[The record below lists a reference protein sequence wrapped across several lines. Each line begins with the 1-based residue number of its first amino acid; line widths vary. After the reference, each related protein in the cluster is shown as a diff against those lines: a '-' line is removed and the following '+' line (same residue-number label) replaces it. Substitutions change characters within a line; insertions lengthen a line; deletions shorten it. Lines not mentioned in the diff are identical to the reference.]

1 MKKFLDLILNFLIP
15 PVCPICLERVEV
27 VHTLCPK
34 CFSKLKFITHPCC
47 EICGYPFEFDLDG
60 EHVCGRCLKDP
71 PAYHHA
77 RALFVYNDASKSLI
91 LPFKHG
97 DRMELAQLFVKLLAQ
112 NYADIIK
119 ENDVIIPVPLH
130 IRRLVKRK
138 YNQSALIAQPLARKF
153 KKIYLPTTLK
163 RVRATPSQGHLTAL
177 ERKKNVANA
186 FMVKY
191 PAKIKGKNVLLVDD
205 VMTTGATV
213 NECAKVL
220 LKAGAK
226 QVDVL
231 TICRLA
237 NI

>member
-1 MKKFLDLILNFLIP
+1 MKKLLNLILDFLIP
-15 PVCPICLERVEV
+15 PVCPICFERVDV

-34 CFSKLKFITHPCC
+34 CFSELKFITRPCC

-60 EHVCGRCLKDP
+60 EHLCGRCLKEP
-71 PAYHHA
+71 PLYHKA
-77 RALFVYNDASKSLI
+77 RSLFVYNDASKKLI

-97 DRMELAQLFVKLLAQ
+97 DRIELALLFVKLIRQ

-119 ENDVIIPVPLH
+119 ENDVVVPVPLH
-130 IRRLVKRK
+130 IRRLIKRK
-138 YNQSALIAQPLARKF
+138 YNQSALIAKPLAQKF
-153 KKIYLPTTLK
+153 NKRYLPTTLK
-163 RVRATPSQGHLTAL
+163 RLRATSSQGHLSAA

-186 FMVKY
+186 FGVVH
-191 PAKIKGKNVLLVDD
+191 PEEIKGKNVLLIDD

-213 NECAKVL
+213 NECTKAL

-226 QVDVL
+226 QVDII